1 MDIFEEGV
9 YKKVRFLPIDGA
21 NGVIALEDLTDLPL
35 THLDNMYKAV
45 NKQMLETAEESF
57 LTPASKADPVISL
70 KFELIKSVM
79 MTKMDARDSA
89 KKQKATAKEVEELME
104 ILADKQ
110 KASKQNLTEAQI
122 KAKIKKL
129 KS

>member
-1 MDIFEEGV
+1 MDIFEEGI
-9 YKKVRFLPIDGA
+9 YTKVRFGPTEGA
-21 NGVIALEDLTDLPL
+21 NGVITLEDLTDLPL